1 MLPPSLSELQNL
13 SCGEGANGGQGHGSR
28 GGSRRDGDGGG
39 RFGDGGRGLLLS
51 LQPGIGLTGP
61 NQSLIIFLT
70 GCRSWS
76 RLRRR

>member
-1 MLPPSLSELQNL
+1 VLETALVTVPVLVLGL
-13 SCGEGANGGQGHGSR
+13 VKVWALVLDWAQGWA
-28 GGSRRDGDGGG
+28 GG
-39 RFGDGGRGLLLS
+39 RFGERGRGLLLS

-61 NQSLIIFLT
+61 NQSLILFLT